1 MNVYSRRIAIN
12 RPILG
17 NEELRAMARVLRSG
31 FLTEKRG
38 SGPNVTRFEAAFA
51 KYVGTKF
58 AIAVNNGTSALHAS
72 LLAIG
77 LTAGD
82 EVIVPSLTFVATA
95 EVVALT
101 GAQPIFVDIDPLTYC
116 MDPEEIESVVT
127 ERTKAIIPVH
137 LYGLPADM
145 DVIMNL
151 AKDYGLTVIEDA
163 AQAHGAEY
171 KSHKTGSLG
180 NLACFSFYGSKN
192 MTTGEGGMITT
203 NQRDLA
209 ESLSLIRNHGEGSY
223 YQSVSLGHNYR
234 MPELEAAIGYV
245 QLQKLPQFLDT
256 RRKNA
261 QYLHEELSNISQLQL
276 PVVPEMYNPAWYVY
290 TIRISGANA
299 AKRNKIMNRIRERR
313 IDAQVY
319 YPRPIHLMTFYRS
332 RYGSTRLPRTE
343 TAARQVIS
351 LPVHPGL
358 SEKDLYR
365 IVVAV
370 KAAIK

>member
-1 MNVYSRRIAIN
+1 MYSRRIAIN
-12 RPILG
+12 HPILG
-17 NEELRAMARVLRSG
+17 NEELRAIAQVLRSG

-51 KYVGTKF
+51 KYVGAKF
-58 AIAVNNGTSALHAS
+58 AIAVNNGTSALHAT

-77 LTAGD
+77 LDHGD
-82 EVIVPSLTFVATA
+82 EVIVPSFTFVATA

-116 MDPEEIESVVT
+116 MDPEELKSAIT
-127 ERTKAIIPVH
+127 ERTKAIVPVH
-137 LYGLPADM
+137 LYGLPAKM
-145 DVIMNL
+145 DAITDL

-171 KSHKTGSLG
+171 KSQRVGSLG
-180 NLACFSFYGSKN
+180 DLACFSFYGSKN

-203 NQRDLA
+203 DNRDLA
-209 ESLSLIRNHGEGSY
+209 ENLSIIRNHGEGSY

-234 MPELEAAIGYV
+234 MPELEAALGYV
-245 QLQKLPQFLDT
+245 QLQKLPQFLDA

-261 QYLHEELSNISQLQL
+261 QYLQSELSNISTIQL
-276 PVVPEMYNPAWYVY
+276 PIVPEMYESAWYVY
-290 TIRISGANA
+290 TIRITGANA

-319 YPRPIHLMTFYRS
+319 YPRPIHLMTYYRTK
-332 RYGSTRLPRTE
+332 YGLTRLPRTE

-358 SEKDLYR
+358 SEDDLHR
-365 IVVAV
+365 ITVAV
-370 KAAIK
+370 KAAIN